1 MGVAFAVLLLLSAG
15 MVSAPRSDVPL
26 TEIGDFYNENAS
38 VVLIAQAVGL
48 AATAIFAFFISGL
61 ARLIGDA
68 RVKVVG
74 LVVAAASVLTAVP
87 LIVMSFQGSDPSPTM
102 VSLTDLTDA
111 ILFLAIAVLL
121 GLLAT
126 NEIFPMWIRGLSLVG
141 ALLTL
146 VRGIFGFFPIFSSL
160 DFIAPL
166 SFVVMVV
173 VLSGWAFRFSS
184 DKPLAV

>member
-1 MGVAFAVLLLLSAG
+1 

-26 TEIGDFYNENAS
+26 SEIGAFYNENAS
-38 VVLIAQAVGL
+38 VILIAQAVGL
-48 AATAIFAFFISGL
+48 VATAIFALFISGF

-68 RVKVVG
+68 RVKVAG

-111 ILFLAIAVLL
+111 VLFLAIAVLL

-126 NEIFPMWIRGLSLVG
+126 IKTLPSWIRGLSLVS

-146 VRGIFGFFPIFSSL
+146 VRGILGFVPVFSSL

-173 VLSGWAFRFSS
+173 VLSGWAFRASS
-184 DKPLAV
+184 GEHAAA

>member
-1 MGVAFAVLLLLSAG
+1 
-15 MVSAPRSDVPL
+15 MVSAPRSDVPIA
-26 TEIGDFYNENAS
+26 EIGAFYDAHAS
-38 VVLIAQAVGL
+38 VILIAQAVGL
-48 AATAIFAFFISGL
+48 VATLVFALFISGF

-111 ILFLAIAVLL
+111 VLFLTISVLM
-121 GLLAT
+121 GLIAT
-126 NEIFPMWIRGLSLVG
+126 NRALPTWIRGLSLVSG
-141 ALLTL
+141 MLTL

-166 SFVVMVV
+166 SFVIMVV
-173 VLSGWAFRFSS
+173 VLAGWSFRASSSGPAS
-184 DKPLAV
+184 A

>member
-1 MGVAFAVLLLLSAG
+1 

-26 TEIGDFYNENAS
+26 AEIGDFYSTNAS

-48 AATAIFAFFISGL
+48 MATVIFAFFISGL
-61 ARLIGDA
+61 AKLIGDN

-87 LIVMSFQGSDPSPTM
+87 LVVMSFQGSDPSPTM

-111 ILFLAIAVLL
+111 VLFLAIAVLL

-126 NEIFPMWIRGLSLVG
+126 NHNLPAWIRGLSLIG
-141 ALLTL
+141 AGLTL
-146 VRGIFGFFPIFSSL
+146 VRGILGFIPVFSSL

-173 VLSGWAFRFSS
+173 VLAGWAFRTPSGEQ
-184 DKPLAV
+184 PAA

>member
-1 MGVAFAVLLLLSAG
+1 LLVSPGTGLTITSKKARALLAYLALRPGQRHSRDHVAGLLWGDVDEAQARQSLRQTLLSLRRAL
-15 MVSAPRSDVPL
+15 PRSP
-26 TEIGDFYNENAS
+26 
-38 VVLIAQAVGL
+38 
-48 AATAIFAFFISGL
+48 
-61 ARLIGDA
+61 
-68 RVKVVG
+68 
-74 LVVAAASVLTAVP
+74 
-87 LIVMSFQGSDPSPTM
+87 FQGSDPSPTM

-146 VRGIFGFFPIFSSL
+146 VRGILGFFPVFSSL

>member
-1 MGVAFAVLLLLSAG
+1 
-15 MVSAPRSDVPL
+15 
-26 TEIGDFYNENAS
+26 

-48 AATAIFAFFISGL
+48 VATVVFALFISGF

-74 LVVAAASVLTAVP
+74 LMVAAASVLTAVP

-111 ILFLAIAVLL
+111 FLFLAIAVLL

-126 NEIFPMWIRGLSLVG
+126 NKTLPMWIRGLSMVG
-141 ALLTL
+141 ALLTF
-146 VRGIFGFFPIFSSL
+146 VRGIFGFFPIFSAL

-166 SFVVMVV
+166 SFVIMVV
-173 VLSGWAFRFSS
+173 VLAGWSIRASSGEPSS
-184 DKPLAV
+184 I